1 MISNALTSPAYAYSP
16 DADRAG
22 SDASVRLLHRLPLL
36 YGLVRFLVLI
46 AYLVREYWLAI
57 HHYRAG
63 TRPSSG
69 YSRSDLQPGSA
80 QQPAASIRG
89 AFGNAIAW
97 TCGRCGIAPG
107 HKDWLDLSRAIV
119 AFGGNLKASRPA
131 NMNFVDQAVVAF
143 GSALKGFRP
152 HAERAPVAG
161 RVAFGR
167 TTKGSRP
174 GQPVCGLQS
183 RENPNIL
190 PGPIGGNSAIGG
202 IAETPAAPALA
213 LLPSHKFAAAPS
225 SPTQGIAA
233 RALARPVAC
242 VPAIR
247 AVAEIFPIWRQF
259 RPADRVAAIPS
270 SQLSC
275 V

>member
-22 SDASVRLLHRLPLL
+22 PDASVRLLHRLPLL
-36 YGLVRFLVLI
+36 YGLVRFLVLV

-57 HHYRAG
+57 RQCRAG
-63 TRPSSG
+63 TRPSPR
-69 YSRSDLQPGSA
+69 YSRSDLPPASA

-97 TCGRCGIAPG
+97 TCHRCGIAPG
-107 HKDWLDLSRAIV
+107 NKDWPDPSRAIV
-119 AFGGNLKASRPA
+119 AFGGNLKAPRPA
-131 NMNFVDQAVVAF
+131 DMTFVDQPNVAF
-143 GSALKGFRP
+143 GGALKGFRH
-152 HAERAPVAG
+152 HAEEASVAG
-161 RVAFGR
+161 RVAFCR
-167 TTKGSRP
+167 STKGSRP
-174 GQPVCGLQS
+174 RQPVCGLQS
-183 RENPNIL
+183 RENPNML
-190 PGPIGGNSAIGG
+190 PSTIGDNSATGG
-202 IAETPAAPALA
+202 IAETSAGPALA
-213 LLPSHKFAAAPS
+213 LLLSRHKFAAAS

-233 RALARPVAC
+233 RAPAWPVAC

-247 AVAEIFPIWRQF
+247 VLAEIPNRDQYRF
-259 RPADRVAAIPS
+259 ADRAAAALG